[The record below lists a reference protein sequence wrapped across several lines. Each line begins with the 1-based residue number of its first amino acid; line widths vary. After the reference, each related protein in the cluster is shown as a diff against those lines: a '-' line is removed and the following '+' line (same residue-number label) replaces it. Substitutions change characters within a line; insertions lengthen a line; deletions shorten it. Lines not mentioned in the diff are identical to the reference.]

1 MTEFDKLFKDNL
13 KDGKVE
19 APSFVWDNIEN
30 EIEEE
35 KRKKG
40 LFFFFRSLSILVV
53 LLSLGFVYWVIDDLS
68 QETYFEAIVSEPNS
82 SSKQPNQI
90 LKPIGFDDSR
100 TAIYSKKNQGDIDKN
115 NINKKKSYVSENL
128 STNINRVEDIG
139 KGLLLSEEKEGDD
152 NAVEDI
158 GKGLLLSEEKEGDD
172 NAVEYIEKGL
182 LLSEEKEGDDNA
194 VEDIGKGLLLS
205 EEKEGDDNAVED
217 IGKGLLLSEE
227 TEGDDNA
234 AEDIG
239 KGLLLSEGK
248 EENGNGAEDIGK
260 GLLLSEGK
268 EENGNGVEDIGKGL
282 LLEDERID
290 SMFIENKDLT
300 ILLTGEVAI
309 ENAPRKNKPKKTPFF
324 IEAKVGYS
332 SYKMSLWNSS
342 FVFGDLSNRKFK
354 SSGLNANVSFGYQIN
369 ALLNPIIGFN
379 YNRKQAEFNYSA
391 LYDDEGYLTYNIQG
405 NEMPLDEI
413 NDSDLLCNQFILND
427 IKAVFNIT
435 SFSVTVGNRFN
446 LLQLKKIGID
456 LDLSYSLEVSSNID
470 VESIDKIDVSE
481 NLREHFNSKIA
492 AGLNINYQLSKQFK
506 LFVQAEYIFKPYNS
520 NNFHRSDAHELIN
533 SLGVRFNFWVL

>member
-40 LFFFFRSLSILVV
+40 LFFFFRTLGILVV
-53 LLSLGFVYWVIDDLS
+53 LLSLGFVYWVIGDLS
-68 QETYFEAIVSEPNS
+68 QETQFETIVSEPNS
-82 SSKQPNQI
+82 SSKQANQI
-90 LKPIGFDDSR
+90 LEPIGFDDSP
-100 TAIYSKKNQGDIDKN
+100 TAIYSKKKQGDVDKK
-115 NINKKKSYVSENL
+115 NINKKEAYVSGNL
-128 STNINRVEDIG
+128 LTNVDRVEGLSEGSLLSKEKEGDDNAAEDIDKELLLSEEKEGGDNGVEDISKG
-139 KGLLLSEEKEGDD
+139 LLLSEEKEGDDNGVEDISEGLLLSEEKEGDD

-158 GKGLLLSEEKEGDD
+158 E
-172 NAVEYIEKGL
+172 
-182 LLSEEKEGDDNA
+182 
-194 VEDIGKGLLLS
+194 
-205 EEKEGDDNAVED
+205 
-217 IGKGLLLSEE
+217 
-227 TEGDDNA
+227 
-234 AEDIG
+234 
-239 KGLLLSEGK
+239 
-248 EENGNGAEDIGK
+248 
-260 GLLLSEGK
+260 
-268 EENGNGVEDIGKGL
+268 KGL
-282 LLEDERID
+282 LLEDERTD

-309 ENAPRKNKPKKTPFF
+309 ENTLRENKPPKRPFF
-324 IEAKVGYS
+324 IETKVGYS

-369 ALLNPIIGFN
+369 ALLNPMIGFN
-379 YNRKQAEFNYSA
+379 YNRKQSEFNYSA
-391 LYDDEGYLTYNIQG
+391 LYDDEGYFSHNIQG

-456 LDLSYSLEVSSNID
+456 LDLSYSLEISSSIE

-481 NLREHFNSKIA
+481 NLREYFNSKIT

-506 LFVQAEYIFKPYNS
+506 LFIQAEYIFKPHNS

-533 SLGVRFNFWVL
+533 SLGLRFNF